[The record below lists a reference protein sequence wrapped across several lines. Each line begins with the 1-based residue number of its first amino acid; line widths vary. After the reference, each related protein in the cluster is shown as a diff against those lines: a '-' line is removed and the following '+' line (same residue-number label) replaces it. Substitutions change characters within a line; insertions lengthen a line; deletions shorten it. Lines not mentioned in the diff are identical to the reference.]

1 MGVTSD
7 VVKCS
12 VASVFPRPHRAA
24 PLHAEVYI
32 HLGGRV
38 AECAALS
45 PQLAG
50 GGDVAGWVEG
60 ELSAFPSIF
69 SGKTPLQLRSA
80 DAVRTLFCRE
90 GRRRRGKAP
99 GVSERERE
107 GEKKLREKRIRERRA
122 QGGEQEGEQERD
134 EERGRW

>member
-1 MGVTSD
+1 MLSRLCVL
-7 VVKCS
+7 
-12 VASVFPRPHRAA
+12 RPHRAA

-69 SGKTPLQLRSA
+69 SGLLSSSALRMLSA
-80 DAVRTLFCRE
+80 RSFAE
-90 GRRRRGKAP
+90 KA
-99 GVSERERE
+99 EE
-107 GEKKLREKRIRERRA
+107 GEEKRLESAREN
-122 QGGEQEGEQERD
+122 ERVK
-134 EERGRW
+134 RS